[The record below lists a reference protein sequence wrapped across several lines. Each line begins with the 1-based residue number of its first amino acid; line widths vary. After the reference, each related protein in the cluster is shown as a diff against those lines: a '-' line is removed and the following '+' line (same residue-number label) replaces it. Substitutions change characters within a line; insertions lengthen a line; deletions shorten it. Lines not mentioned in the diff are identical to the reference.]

1 MIDEFSGLLKKIK
14 DTNKEIHIELW
25 NQTPMIE
32 SLDTK
37 VEQTQIKIESTTN
50 KLDIYL
56 QKSSNCC
63 LFSFIA
69 LEIIVIVM
77 LLIA

>member
-14 DTNKEIHIELW
+14 NTNKEIHIELG
-25 NQTPMIE
+25 NQAPIID
-32 SLDTK
+32 SLDTRA
-37 VEQTQIKIESTTN
+37 EQTKIKIQSTTN
-50 KLDIYL
+50 KLDLYL

-63 LFSFIA
+63 LFSFIF
-69 LEIIVIVM
+69 LEILVIVM